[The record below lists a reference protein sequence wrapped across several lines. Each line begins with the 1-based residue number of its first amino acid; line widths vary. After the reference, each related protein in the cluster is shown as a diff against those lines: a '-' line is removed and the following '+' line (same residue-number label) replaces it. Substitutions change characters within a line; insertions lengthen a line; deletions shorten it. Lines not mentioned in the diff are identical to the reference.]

1 MTLNW
6 KVRFKNKVWLS
17 SFFAAILTFVYTMLG
32 MFDVFPEVTKNDV
45 GAIINSFLMVL
56 SLFGVV
62 VDPTTAGL
70 SDSDRAMHYIEPGVL
85 PEPEQLEEP
94 ELPPEETLEDM
105 SEESNG

>member
-1 MTLNW
+1 MTVNW

-45 GAIINSFLMVL
+45 GTIINSFLMVL

-70 SDSDRAMHYIEPGVL
+70 NDSDRAMHYIEPGVL
-85 PEPEQLEEP
+85 PEP